1 MIAPQMA
8 RTRAP
13 GHKHPRRSTDS
24 KNDADSHNVR
34 LRSRECEIFVVPKE
48 AACRSMKV
56 KRMVDAN
63 KDQPFW
69 FKDISSNKLEKVMEF
84 CQLVQDDTSVHAEF
98 LSHLDEDALFST
110 MVNAS
115 DLEIKSLLDITV
127 NAKPPRA
134 QTVLYITT
142 LPAERSSRP
151 RTQSK
156 DRGRARCLA
165 AATLLGRGR
174 FRRDRF
180 GRIVR
185 VSQLGACPRALSES
199 ATLSRTC
206 AAPIWRLEAKYIEQ
220 GNAPLPCELS
230 EYNKINTLAPRHAC
244 PKLNSQAHT
253 LRIWWNAA
261 KHDRGRWVDPPSD
274 RQAEEVAQGVISELA
289 RLGW

>member
-1 MIAPQMA
+1 MIALEMA

-13 GHKHPRRSTDS
+13 GYKHPRRSTDS
-24 KNDADSHNVR
+24 NTDANNVR

-134 QTVLYITT
+134 QTVLYSTT
-142 LPAERSSRP
+142 LPTERSSRP

-206 AAPIWRLEAKYIEQ
+206 AAPIWRRRERSCVVVLYIVRV
-220 GNAPLPCELS
+220 GGL
-230 EYNKINTLAPRHAC
+230 LATDPYC
-244 PKLNSQAHT
+244 VCKVKKSYLLDYTVGVYCKKNSQT
-253 LRIWWNAA
+253 PTRE
-261 KHDRGRWVDPPSD
+261 G
-274 RQAEEVAQGVISELA
+274 Q
-289 RLGW
+289 